1 MRVLCSTIA
10 VNFTI
15 TVSTIAVVACNK
27 NRQFRI
33 GTRAV
38 YSSHKR
44 YNQYK
49 YQTMCLKKYSFY
61 EHLTKHHHTIG
72 GWQGLAVV
80 FRGRIWLTRH
90 PLQHLTTYLT
100 RLHLH
105 ELRNSKVTKSI
116 SKSTKINRIKSSY
129 HPHLRGARGGT

>member
-1 MRVLCSTIA
+1 
-10 VNFTI
+10 
-15 TVSTIAVVACNK
+15 
-27 NRQFRI
+27 
-33 GTRAV
+33 
-38 YSSHKR
+38 
-44 YNQYK
+44 
-49 YQTMCLKKYSFY
+49 MCLKKYSFY

-90 PLQHLTTYLT
+90 PLQNLTTYLT

-105 ELRNSKVTKSI
+105 ELRISKVTKSI

-129 HPHLRGARGGT
+129 HPHLQGGKGWYIQWWALWNSLRKALFCSCRNVYRYVVKI